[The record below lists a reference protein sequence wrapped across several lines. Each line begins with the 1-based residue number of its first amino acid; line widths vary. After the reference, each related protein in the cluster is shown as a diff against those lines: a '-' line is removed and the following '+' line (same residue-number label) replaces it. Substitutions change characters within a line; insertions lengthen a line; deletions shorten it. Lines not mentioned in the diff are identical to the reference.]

1 MKILIVFLFI
11 VLGVLLTISAIYVTE
26 MEKREDE

>member
-1 MKILIVFLFI
+1 MKIVIIFLFI
-11 VLGVLLTISAIYVTE
+11 LLGVLLTISAIYVTE